1 MVMRSDGTGVIERG
15 GTVGRPGDFAAFYD
29 DQFLAMVRLAT
40 MTVGQPEIARD
51 IVQDAFVR
59 LHDKWDGVE
68 FPKAYLRR
76 SVING
81 CRSRVRWERVRH
93 PLRGSAPGLE
103 PGDRAAEQ
111 AVDEMTD
118 VLAALSVRQRAAII
132 FKFYEQRT
140 EAEIADL
147 IGCRPGS
154 VGPLISRALTKL
166 RAELADWH
174 DLQGG
179 TQ

>member
-1 MVMRSDGTGVIERG
+1 MGSDGTGVIERSD
-15 GTVGRPGDFAAFYD
+15 TGRRPSDFASFYD

-40 MTVGQPEIARD
+40 MTVGRPEVARD

-81 CRSRVRWERVRH
+81 CRSRIRWERIRH
-93 PLRGSAPGLE
+93 PLRGSAPGME
-103 PGDRAAEQ
+103 PGDRAVDQ
-111 AVDEMTD
+111 IIDEMTD
-118 VLAALSVRQRAAII
+118 VLAVLSVRQRAAII

-140 EAEIADL
+140 EAEIAEL
-147 IGCRPGS
+147 IGCQPGS
-154 VGPLISRALTKL
+154 VGPMVTRALAKL
-166 RAELADWH
+166 RTELADWH
-174 DLQGG
+174 DLEGG
-179 TQ
+179 TT

>member
-1 MVMRSDGTGVIERG
+1 MRSDGTELIERG
-15 GTVGRPGDFAAFYD
+15 DTGQQLHDFGAFYE

-40 MTVGQPEIARD
+40 MTIGQREVARD

-59 LHDKWDGVE
+59 LHDKWGGVE

-81 CRSRVRWERVRH
+81 CRSRVRWERIRH
-93 PLRGSAPGLE
+93 PLRGNTLGLD
-103 PGDRAAEQ
+103 PGDRAVDQ
-111 AVDEMTD
+111 VLDEMTD

-132 FKFYEQRT
+132 LKFYEQRT
-140 EAEIADL
+140 EAEIAAV

-154 VGPLISRALTKL
+154 VGPMVSRALTKL
-166 RAELADWH
+166 RTELADWH
-174 DLQGG
+174 DPEGG
-179 TQ
+179 TP